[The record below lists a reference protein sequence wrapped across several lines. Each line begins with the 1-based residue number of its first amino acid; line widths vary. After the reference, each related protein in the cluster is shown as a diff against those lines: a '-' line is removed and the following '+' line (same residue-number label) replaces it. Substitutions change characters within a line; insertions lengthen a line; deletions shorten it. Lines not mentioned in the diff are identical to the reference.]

1 MAIAKYWQRG
11 EKIDFLNS
19 TSSTIKNGEVVTLGE
34 RIGIAGDD
42 ILAGQIGTVVLT
54 GVFKIAKDSS
64 NIKIGNALYFSNDK
78 VTSTKTGIVVA
89 GMAVADA
96 GTDATEALVRLV

>member
-19 TSSTIKNGEVVTLGE
+19 TSATIKNGEVVTLGE

-42 ILAGQIGTVVLT
+42 IPAGKVGVVVMT
-54 GVFKIAKDSS
+54 GVFKIPKDSS
-64 NIKIGNALYFSNDK
+64 TVKVGNTLYFTSDK
-78 VTSTKTGIVVA
+78 VSTTKTGNVVA

-96 GTDATEALVRLV
+96 STEATEALVRLV

>member
-1 MAIAKYWQRG
+1 MI
-11 EKIDFLNS
+11 
-19 TSSTIKNGEVVTLGE
+19 
-34 RIGIAGDD
+34 
-42 ILAGQIGTVVLT
+42 
-54 GVFKIAKDSS
+54 FKIAKDSS

-96 GTDATEALVRLV
+96 GPDATEALVRLV